1 MDVSVSSLHIMTS
14 ITDFVSKFD
23 SPYMSCLA
31 AVGADR
37 MAAERMAVE
46 RMALSSLATDPLIR
60 LQMAGI
66 NPEVRPQ
73 VSCCYNL
80 LVFHWM
86 A

>member
-1 MDVSVSSLHIMTS
+1 MA
-14 ITDFVSKFD
+14 
-23 SPYMSCLA
+23 CLA

-73 VSCCYNL
+73 VSS
-80 LVFHWM
+80 
-86 A
+86 

>member
-1 MDVSVSSLHIMTS
+1 
-14 ITDFVSKFD
+14 
-23 SPYMSCLA
+23 MSCLA

-73 VSCCYNL
+73 VSFLKYI
-80 LVFHWM
+80 VFERTN
-86 A
+86 

>member
-1 MDVSVSSLHIMTS
+1 
-14 ITDFVSKFD
+14 
-23 SPYMSCLA
+23 
-31 AVGADR
+31 

-73 VSCCYNL
+73 VLYS
-80 LVFHWM
+80 FISTFQSM
-86 A
+86 SI

>member
-1 MDVSVSSLHIMTS
+1 
-14 ITDFVSKFD
+14 
-23 SPYMSCLA
+23 
-31 AVGADR
+31 

-73 VSCCYNL
+73 VECKIQDSLCILSN
-80 LVFHWM
+80 H
-86 A
+86 